1 MWRCYVRKF
10 IAQGIYF
17 EPAEEDAFDPVMG
30 TNRGSIGF
38 GDTFYRRR
46 SQIED
51 IADDFETRMKNF
63 KLSEK
68 RKEERVFEHP
78 EYFTVSVAYN
88 KSGYKLIPKKDLSN
102 S

>member
-1 MWRCYVRKF
+1 MRKF

-17 EPAEEDAFDPVMG
+17 EPDEEDAFDPVMG

-51 IADDFETRMKNF
+51 IADDFETRM
-63 KLSEK
+63 
-68 RKEERVFEHP
+68 
-78 EYFTVSVAYN
+78 
-88 KSGYKLIPKKDLSN
+88 
-102 S
+102 

>member
-1 MWRCYVRKF
+1 MRKF

-17 EPAEEDAFDPVMG
+17 EPAEDDAFDPVMG
-30 TNRGSIGF
+30 TNKGSIGF

-68 RKEERVFEHP
+68 R
-78 EYFTVSVAYN
+78 
-88 KSGYKLIPKKDLSN
+88 
-102 S
+102 